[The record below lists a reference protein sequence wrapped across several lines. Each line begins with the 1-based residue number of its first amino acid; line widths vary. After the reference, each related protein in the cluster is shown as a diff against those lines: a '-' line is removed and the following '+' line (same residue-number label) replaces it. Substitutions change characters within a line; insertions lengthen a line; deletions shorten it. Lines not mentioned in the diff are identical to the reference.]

1 MNLPRIM
8 LTAPA
13 SGSGKTLITC
23 GILQAL
29 KNRGVKLAAFKTG
42 PDYIDPMFHG
52 RIIGIPSKNLDRFF
66 IDKETTKYLFAR
78 QASQVEF
85 SVMEG
90 AMGYY
95 DGIAGSTT
103 EASGFDVATI
113 TDTPAV
119 LIINTK
125 GMSLSIGAIVQGF
138 LQFQPDSRIRG
149 VIFNHMTST
158 RYEKVKAQIESAY
171 PVKVLGYVPT
181 VKDCVIESRH
191 LGLVTPNDVE
201 NLQERLQKLA
211 AVMEETIDFDA
222 LLELGQ
228 SAPALEWKEPEI
240 LQTFQSISFENV
252 GGASN
257 NHASIHKKVR
267 IGIAKDEAFC
277 FFYQD
282 NLDLLEQLGAEL
294 VYFSPIWDEHLPENL
309 QGLIFY
315 GGYPELYAKKL
326 SENQTMLTEIR
337 QAIDEGMPYLA
348 ECGGFMYLHE
358 QMQDMEGISHPMV
371 GAIKGEAFKTSKLGG
386 RFGYISLLSKKN
398 QIFGTSDMEYRGHE
412 FHYFDSTSCGEDF
425 HAQKP
430 LMSRGWDCIHADENH
445 VAGFPHFYYYSNPQM
460 AINFLKRCEGE
471 LP

>member
-1 MNLPRIM
+1 MKLPRIM

-29 KNRGVKLAAFKTG
+29 KNRGIQLAAFKTG

-66 IDKETTKYLFAR
+66 VDEETTKYLFAK
-78 QASQVEF
+78 QAAQVEF

-103 EASGFDVATI
+103 DASGFDVATI

-138 LQFQPDSRIRG
+138 LQFQPDSRIKG
-149 VIFNHMTST
+149 IIFNHMTAT
-158 RYEKVKAQIESAY
+158 RYEKVKAQIEGAY

-211 AVMEETIDFDA
+211 AVMEDTIDFDA
-222 LLELGQ
+222 LIALGQ
-228 SAPALEWKEPEI
+228 SAPVLEWKEPEV
-240 LQTFQSISFENV
+240 LQT
-252 GGASN
+252 
-257 NHASIHKKVR
+257 SIHKKVR

-294 VYFSPIWDEHLPENL
+294 VYFSPVWDEHLPENL
-309 QGLIFY
+309 QGLVFY
-315 GGYPELYAKKL
+315 GGYPELYAKQL
-326 SENQTMLTEIR
+326 GENQTMLADVR
-337 QAIDEGMPYLA
+337 KAIEAGVPYLA

-358 QMQDMEGISHPMV
+358 QMQDMAGVPYPMV
-371 GAIKGEAFKTSKLGG
+371 GAIKGEAYKTSKLGG
-386 RFGYISLLSKKN
+386 RFGYISLQSKKN
-398 QIFGTSDMEYRGHE
+398 QIFGTADMEYRGHE

-430 LMSRGWDCIHADENH
+430 LTTRGWDCIHADENH
-445 VAGFPHFYYYSNPQM
+445 VAGFPHFYYYSNPRM

>member
-1 MNLPRIM
+1 MNFPRIM

-29 KNRGVKLAAFKTG
+29 KNRGIRLAAFKTG

-66 IDKETTKYLFAR
+66 VDRETTKYLFAK
-78 QASQVEF
+78 QAMQVDF

-103 EASGFDVATI
+103 EASGFDVAMI

-138 LQFQPDSRIRG
+138 LQFQPDSRIKG
-149 VIFNHMTST
+149 IIFNHMTAT
-158 RYEKVKAQIESAY
+158 RYKKVKAQIEGAY
-171 PVKVLGYVPT
+171 PVKVLGYVPM

-211 AVMEETIDFDA
+211 AIMEETIDFDA
-222 LLELGQ
+222 LIALGQ
-228 SAPALEWKEPEI
+228 SAPGLEWKEPEI
-240 LQTFQSISFENV
+240 LLQKR
-252 GGASN
+252 
-257 NHASIHKKVR
+257 HKVR
-267 IGIAKDEAFC
+267 VGVAKDEAFC

-294 VYFSPIWDEHLPENL
+294 VYFSPIRDAHLPEHL

-315 GGYPELYAKKL
+315 GGYPELYAKQL
-326 SENQTMLTEIR
+326 SENQTMIADIR
-337 QAIDEGMPYLA
+337 KAIEAGVPYLA

-358 QMQDMEGISHPMV
+358 QMQDMKSVSYPMV
-371 GAIKGEAFKTSKLGG
+371 GAIAGEAFKTSKLGG
-386 RFGYISLLSKKN
+386 RFGYISLSSKGN
-398 QIFGTSDMEYRGHE
+398 QMFGSSDMEYRGHE

-430 LMSRGWDCIHADENH
+430 LTTRGWDCIHADENH

-460 AINFLKRCEGE
+460 ADNFLQRCENYMKQNGE
-471 LP
+471 TP